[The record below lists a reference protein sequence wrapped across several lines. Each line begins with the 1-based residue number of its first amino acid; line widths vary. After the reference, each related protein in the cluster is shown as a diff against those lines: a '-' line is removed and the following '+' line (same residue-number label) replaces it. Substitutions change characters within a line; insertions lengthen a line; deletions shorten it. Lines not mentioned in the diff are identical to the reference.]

1 MTIFND
7 DAIAMD
13 NVNNIDDL
21 KEYKEINKKTIFSQK
36 QNGVSADRNKIMT
49 NRNKIIDYLKNKK
62 YALFVSSAR
71 IYDEYKGESISDYIK
86 VWYADNYYKW
96 TSLDIYYF
104 ENYDFPL
111 SREFVNHIMKNS

>member
-7 DAIAMD
+7 DTITMD

-36 QNGVSADRNKIMT
+36 QNGVSADRNKI
-49 NRNKIIDYLKNKK
+49 IDYLKNRK